1 LSGTDCK
8 PLLVFINRMSGGQQ
22 GPGVIQRLSSL
33 LNPNQIIDI
42 RQGMIVALCCVFL
55 FWAAHHTTWPLITR
69 LVDVPTGGPAVG
81 LSMFM
86 PLIEKAN
93 GFRILICGGDGTGAP
108 AFPQ

>member
-42 RQGMIVALCCVFL
+42 RQGMMCVVLCSSPGQRNTQRDL
-55 FWAAHHTTWPLITR
+55 SSP
-69 LVDVPTGGPAVG
+69 G
-81 LSMFM
+81 LWMC
-86 PLIEKAN
+86 
-93 GFRILICGGDGTGAP
+93 R
-108 AFPQ
+108 QVVRRWV